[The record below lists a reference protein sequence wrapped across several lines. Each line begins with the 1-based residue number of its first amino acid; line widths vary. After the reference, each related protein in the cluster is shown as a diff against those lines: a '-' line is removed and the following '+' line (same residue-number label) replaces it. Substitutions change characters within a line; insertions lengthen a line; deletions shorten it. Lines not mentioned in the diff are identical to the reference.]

1 MIGIQE
7 MLLQVDGDK
16 IHLFPAWPKNC
27 DVHFKLH
34 APKNT
39 TIEAKLKD
47 GKIEFLKVFPEE
59 RQKDIVSIFQK

>member
-1 MIGIQE
+1 MIGVQE

-16 IHLFPAWPKNC
+16 IHLFPAWPSSR

-39 TIEAKLKD
+39 TIEVSLKA
-47 GKIEFLKVFPEE
+47 GKIEFINVLPEE
-59 RQKDIVSIFQK
+59 RRKDIVSVFQQ

>member
-7 MLLQVDGDK
+7 MLLQVDGDR
-16 IHLFPAWPKNC
+16 IHLFPAWPADR

-39 TIEAKLKD
+39 TIEAKLKG
-47 GKIEFLKVFPEE
+47 GKIEFINVFPEG
-59 RQKDIVSIFQK
+59 RRIDIVSVFQK

>member
-7 MLLQVDGDK
+7 MLMQVDGDK
-16 IHLFPAWPKNC
+16 IHLFPAWPKDH

-39 TIEAKLKD
+39 TVEASLKS
-47 GKIEFLKVFPEE
+47 GKIEFVKVFPKE
-59 RQKDIVSIFQK
+59 RWKDIVSKFQK